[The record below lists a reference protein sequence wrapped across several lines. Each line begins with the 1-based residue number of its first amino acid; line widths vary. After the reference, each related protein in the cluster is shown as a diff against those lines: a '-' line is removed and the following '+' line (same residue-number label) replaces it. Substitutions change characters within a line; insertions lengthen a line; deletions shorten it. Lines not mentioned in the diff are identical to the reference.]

1 MRKKLVTVLAVCVA
15 SMAMLTACGTKQ
27 QTETSGQAVE
37 KVTITHEKGTVEVPK
52 SVKKAVVFELSVLDT
67 IDALGIE
74 VELGLPSGLP
84 SYLENYQE
92 KATKVGSMKEADMEK
107 IYEFAPDVIFIGG
120 RLAESYE
127 ELSKIAPTVYVT
139 TGADTYLEDVK
150 TNVTSIA
157 SIFGKEEAAEKQL
170 KALEDRANSTKE
182 AAENSEQK
190 ALVLLANEGSL
201 AAYGSGSR
209 YGFIHDTLNVKQ
221 ADDKIQVSTHGQEAS
236 FEYVAEKNPDMIFVI
251 DRTAA
256 IGGSVKAT
264 ETLNNDLINGTNAA
278 KNNKIVSLDS
288 EIWYLAGGGL
298 HSTMVMV
305 EEIAAAFTK

>member
-157 SIFGKEEAAEKQL
+157 SIFGKEEAAE
-170 KALEDRANSTKE
+170 
-182 AAENSEQK
+182 NSEQK

-298 HSTMVMV
+298 HSTMAMV

>member
-157 SIFGKEEAAEKQL
+157 SIFGKEEAAE
-170 KALEDRANSTKE
+170 
-182 AAENSEQK
+182 NSEQK

-256 IGGSVKAT
+256 VGGSVKAT

>member
-157 SIFGKEEAAEKQL
+157 SIFGKEEAAE
-170 KALEDRANSTKE
+170 
-182 AAENSEQK
+182 NSEQK

-256 IGGSVKAT
+256 VGGSVKAT
-264 ETLNNDLINGTNAA
+264 ETLNNDLVNGTNAA

-298 HSTMVMV
+298 HSTMAMV

>member
-157 SIFGKEEAAEKQL
+157 SIFGKEEAAE
-170 KALEDRANSTKE
+170 
-182 AAENSEQK
+182 NSEQK

-256 IGGSVKAT
+256 VGGSVKAT
-264 ETLNNDLINGTNAA
+264 ETLNNDLVNGTNAA
-278 KNNKIVSLDS
+278 K
-288 EIWYLAGGGL
+288 
-298 HSTMVMV
+298 
-305 EEIAAAFTK
+305 

>member
-157 SIFGKEEAAEKQL
+157 SIFGKEEAAE
-170 KALEDRANSTKE
+170 
-182 AAENSEQK
+182 NSEQK

-256 IGGSVKAT
+256 VGGSVKAT

-298 HSTMVMV
+298 HSTMAMV

>member
-157 SIFGKEEAAEKQL
+157 SIFGKEEAAE
-170 KALEDRANSTKE
+170 
-182 AAENSEQK
+182 NSEQK